1 MNILKSKLAAAL
13 GIYTLSNVLNAAI
26 PFLLLPILTDY
37 LSPADYGIL
46 SNFNGIITVV
56 VPFVGIN
63 FMAAV
68 SLQYIK
74 PEIDKAKYIST
85 GLWILAFL
93 TVLFSIILSVFT
105 GYMEEKTGV
114 PAKYIHLVGIY
125 ALFSN
130 LMEVILA
137 IWRMENKAVKY
148 GIFRIG
154 RTAVELGIALLL
166 IVLYSWPF
174 EGSIYAMYISY
185 GLAAVITI
193 IVLWRKQ
200 LIVFD
205 FSKAYSKHIFR
216 YGIPLIPHALSGAI
230 MMYSDKLIITEYL
243 GLSAAGIYSVGF
255 LVGQIIGL
263 FQNSFNQAWVPWAFQ
278 QLQENKPEMK
288 LKMVKMTYLYFIGI
302 IVFTLALW
310 LITPLVFYFIGKDFK
325 AGMDLVLWVALGFAF
340 NGMYKMVSVYLFYA
354 EKTMQIAWLSIGAAI
369 LNILLNL
376 WWIPYW
382 GVIGAS
388 LATMLTLFIQFICTW
403 ILSASLIQ
411 MPWNL
416 KK

>member
-1 MNILKSKLAAAL
+1 MNILKSKLAASL
-13 GIYTLSNVLNAAI
+13 GIYTLANVLNAAI

-37 LSPADYGIL
+37 LSTEDYGIL
-46 SNFNGIITVV
+46 SNFNGIITVA

-85 GLWILAFL
+85 GLWILGSL
-93 TVLFSIILSVFT
+93 TIFFSVILSLFT
-105 GYMEEKTGV
+105 GYIEEKTGV
-114 PAKYIHLVGIY
+114 PAKYIHLIGVY

-154 RTAVELGIALLL
+154 RTIVELSIALVL

-185 GLAAVITI
+185 GLAAVLTI
-193 IVLWRKQ
+193 FMLWRKQ
-200 LIVFD
+200 LIVFS
-205 FSKAYSKHIFR
+205 FSKAYSRHIFR

-230 MMYSDKLIITEYL
+230 MMYSDKLIITEYV

-255 LVGQIIGL
+255 LVGQIVGL

-302 IVFTLALW
+302 ILFTLALW

-388 LATMLTLFIQFICTW
+388 LATMLTLFIQFVCTW